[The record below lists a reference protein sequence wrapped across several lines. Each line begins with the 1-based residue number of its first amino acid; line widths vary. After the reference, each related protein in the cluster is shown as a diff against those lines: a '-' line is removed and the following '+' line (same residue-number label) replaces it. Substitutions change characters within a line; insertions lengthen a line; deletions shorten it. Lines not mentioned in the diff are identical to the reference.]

1 MNGMGT
7 GRGRNTTRLPGLAFA
22 VLALLTPANAG
33 ASAQTSPPVTEAQLQ
48 NETDVLYGRAA
59 IDDGEAELRLDIYQ
73 PAASCTSPRP
83 FVLMIHGGGFRQGS
97 KSDAAWTELA
107 QTVSTA
113 GYVAISIDYRLEGE
127 NPVPSEAFAALR
139 ARFIAENPQQPPRVQ
154 DVSLI
159 NAVVSATEDA
169 HRALDWV
176 QDNAAAR
183 CIDPQRFAVWGSSAG
198 AIIGHTISY
207 GLDDFGVATD
217 QPLLFVDYWGRAAF
231 PGLMAPGDPA
241 LFIQHGTADP
251 LVAFSYAEAL
261 ESEAMAAGLDYE
273 FHPVDGAGHGFAH
286 NGVFPPDGSTPSRLS
301 VTMDFL
307 ERHLPL

>member
-1 MNGMGT
+1 MGEMVMGV
-7 GRGRNTTRLPGLAFA
+7 GRKLARLAGLALA
-22 VLALLTPANAG
+22 VLIGLAP
-33 ASAQTSPPVTEAQLQ
+33 ASAGLSVQSSPASGAADLR
-48 NETDVLYGRAA
+48 NEMDVLYGRAA
-59 IDDGEAELRLDIYQ
+59 IGDGEAELRLDIYQ
-73 PAASCTSPRP
+73 PTTSCTSPRP

-107 QTVSTA
+107 RTVSAA

-127 NPVPSEAFAALR
+127 KPVPSEAFAALR

-176 QDNAAAR
+176 QDNAASR

-207 GLDDFGVATD
+207 GLDDFGVESD
-217 QPLLFVDYWGRAAF
+217 QPRLFVDYWGRAAF

-251 LVAFSYAEAL
+251 VVAFSYAEAL
-261 ESEAMAAGLDYE
+261 ESEAVAAGLDYE
-273 FHPVDGAGHGFAH
+273 FHAVDGAGHGFAH